1 VARSSQR
8 RAEWTEAATDYVL
21 EHGLIGLSLRPLAAE
36 LGTSDRMLLYHFGSK
51 DELVAAVLRTSNER
65 STSYVDAL
73 PPSADLRRCVHD
85 LWATMRIP
93 QVDRC
98 SRLYVE
104 AAALGLL
111 GKEPYASVVRE
122 ANDHWTRAL
131 VDHLVRS
138 GVRRPLARR
147 AVSVMDAAFM
157 GFQLDLPLDVDARA
171 RKRAVSDLADAVA
184 AISSGGPGAAP
195 TAAAQVIEASRSA
208 SRRTRPTVG

>member
-1 VARSSQR
+1 MARSSQR

-21 EHGLIGLSLRPLAAE
+21 EHGLIGLSLRPLAAD

-51 DELVAAVLRTSNER
+51 DELIAAVLRASNER
-65 STSYVDAL
+65 STTLVRAMS
-73 PPSADLRRCVHD
+73 PSADLRSAVLD
-85 LWATMRIP
+85 LWVTMQIP

-98 SRLYVE
+98 TRLYVE

-111 GKEPYASVVRE
+111 GQEPYATVVRDS
-122 ANDHWTRAL
+122 NDHWTRAL

-147 AVSVMDAAFM
+147 AVSVIDAAFM

-184 AISSGGPGAAP
+184 AISSG
-195 TAAAQVIEASRSA
+195 
-208 SRRTRPTVG
+208 